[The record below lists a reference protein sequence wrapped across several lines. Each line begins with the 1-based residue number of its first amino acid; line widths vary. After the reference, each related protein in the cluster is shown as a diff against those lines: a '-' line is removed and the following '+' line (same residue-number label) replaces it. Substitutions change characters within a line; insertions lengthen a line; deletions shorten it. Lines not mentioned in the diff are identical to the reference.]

1 MDDKQALAA
10 FAALSQETRLNV
22 VRTLVVA
29 GADGLAAG
37 RIAEILGTSPSN
49 ISFHLKE
56 LEHAGLISMRR
67 DSRSLIYSAR
77 FDAIGNLVSFL
88 LKECCRGLPVDQ
100 EQLPSQRA

>member
-1 MDDKQALAA
+1 MDDKQALTA

-29 GADGLAAG
+29 GAEGLAAG
-37 RIAEILGTSPSN
+37 RIAELLGISPSN

-77 FDAIGNLVSFL
+77 FDVIGDLVSFL
-88 LKECCRGLPVDQ
+88 LKECCRGVPDNERQ
-100 EQLPSQRA
+100 YESQQA